1 MENNFKLALVGINH
15 KSSKIDER
23 EMLQLSRADVLDFL
37 QIIYA
42 CEEIDSV
49 IILNTCNRL
58 EFYLSIL
65 PGYNPLKI
73 IEKAY
78 SHKNIDLSKFTHLFY
93 SKDNGDITRHLFS
106 VISGLDSLVLGEYQ
120 IQGQVKEAYSIAC
133 EVRTVNKVMHKLF
146 HAAFRT
152 GKKVRTN
159 TSIAE
164 GRNSVSG
171 VAAQIVIDKIPKD
184 ATIAIIGVNENTKI
198 MAEKLRYNSFKN
210 FIFINRTKYKA
221 DILAEEFGGLA
232 SDLESLETS
241 LLKSSAVFTSTGAKD
256 FIITQDLLQR
266 LVQNNSPLKLL
277 IDMAVPRDID
287 TKNLPESI
295 SSYDIGDLQQY
306 LEEQNKIR
314 MSAVPDAEKIIE
326 DNVSIFQAWSDN
338 QNNTLLEPYSEKFE
352 LVRQQLMEEYKQ
364 QFSPQTYDKVD
375 KLSKSLIHRL
385 QSTFIRA
392 IIRTNQEL
400 KVFIQHRDSM

>member
-1 MENNFKLALVGINH
+1 
-15 KSSKIDER
+15 
-23 EMLQLSRADVLDFL
+23 
-37 QIIYA
+37 
-42 CEEIDSV
+42 
-49 IILNTCNRL
+49 L
-58 EFYLSIL
+58 E
-65 PGYNPLKI
+65 
-73 IEKAY
+73 
-78 SHKNIDLSKFTHLFY
+78 
-93 SKDNGDITRHLFS
+93 NGDITRHLFR

-120 IQGQVKEAYSIAC
+120 IQGQVKEAYSTSC

-159 TSIAE
+159 TGIAE

-221 DILAEEFGGLA
+221 DILAEEFGGLS
-232 SDLESLETS
+232 SDLESLENS
-241 LLKSSAVFTSTGAKD
+241 LLKSSAVFTSTGAND

-266 LVQNNSPLKLL
+266 LVKNNSPLELL

-287 TKNLPESI
+287 TRNLPESI

-314 MSAVPDAEKIIE
+314 MSAIPDAEKIIA
-326 DNVSIFQAWSDN
+326 DNVLLFQAWSDN

-375 KLSKSLIHRL
+375 KLTQSLIHRL

-392 IIRTNQEL
+392 IVRTNQEL